1 MGAPSFEEIKE
12 IIEFRLNQVFELLNE
27 FEFEVNTCTP
37 NELYEYLT
45 GENFRDSK
53 ITFRDRLGNEYLLL
67 HSIIEISELKDASV
81 EINTKTIVTTP
92 KEVIYG
98 AHLKAMD
105 YELGYSM
112 ILEDFY
118 WLKHRLAYLV
128 RDIKND
134 KDFPESLKEQATEI
148 YESFSDYKDI

>member
-1 MGAPSFEEIKE
+1 MGAPSFEEIQE

-27 FEFEVNTCTP
+27 FEFELNTCTP
-37 NELYEYLT
+37 KELYDYLT
-45 GENFRDSK
+45 GENFRESK

-67 HSIIEISELKDASV
+67 HSIIEISELKDAGV
-81 EINTKTIVTTP
+81 EINTKTIVTAP

-134 KDFPESLKEQATEI
+134 KDFPESLKEQAMEI
-148 YESFSDYKDI
+148 YESFSDYKDF